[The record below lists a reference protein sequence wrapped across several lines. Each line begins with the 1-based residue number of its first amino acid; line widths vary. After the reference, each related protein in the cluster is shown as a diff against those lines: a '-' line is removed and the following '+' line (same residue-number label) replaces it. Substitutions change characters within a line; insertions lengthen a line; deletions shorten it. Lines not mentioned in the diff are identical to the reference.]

1 MEPVISPVPVELLKT
16 ELTRDKFV
24 RMTNNLNNE
33 IYIFNHFNAPYLTKE
48 IGRLREESFRF
59 AGGGTGLPF
68 DLDDFDTGPNPY
80 DQLIVWDPENEIIL
94 GGYRFFNCKTGDCI
108 QNSQEVHL
116 STAHLFEFSERFKRD
131 FMPHMIELGRSFVH
145 PDYISGKVGRK
156 GIYALDN
163 LWDGLGALI
172 IDNPSVN
179 YFFGKVTMYPHF
191 PKYGRDLILYFM
203 NTHFPDTEDLVKPIV
218 PLKYHHSL
226 EELSQAIQGVDYKE
240 DLKRMTSS
248 LRLLGTNVPPLIN
261 AYMGLSSSM
270 RCFGTALND
279 EFGDVEETGILIT
292 IPDIFE
298 EKTKRHIESYL
309 QQFD

>member
-1 MEPVISPVPVELLKT
+1 MQTIIDPIPVSLLKS
-16 ELTRDKFV
+16 ELTKERFV
-24 RMTNNLNNE
+24 RITNNLNNE
-33 IYIFNHFNAPYLTKE
+33 IYIFNNHNAPNLMKE

-59 AGGGTGLPF
+59 AGGGTGQAL
-68 DLDDFDTGPNPY
+68 DLDEFDIGPNPY
-80 DQLIVWDPENEIIL
+80 EQLIVWDPENEIIL
-94 GGYRFFNCKTGDCI
+94 GGYRFFNCKSGDCI
-108 QNSQEVHL
+108 KKGRNVHL
-116 STAHLFEFSERFKRD
+116 STAHLFTFSDQFLED
-131 FMPHMIELGRSFVH
+131 YMPHMIELGRSFVH

-172 IDNPSVN
+172 IENPHVH

-191 PKYGRDLILYFM
+191 PKFGRDLVLYFM
-203 NTHFPDTEDLVKPIV
+203 NTHFPDKEGLVKPIK
-218 PLKYHHSL
+218 PLEYHHPVT
-226 EELSQAIQGVDYKE
+226 EMHTIIQGNDYKD
-240 DLKRMTSS
+240 DLKSMTQHLRM
-248 LRLLGTNVPPLIN
+248 LGVNVPPLIN
-261 AYMGLSSSM
+261 AYMSLSSSM
-270 RCFGTALND
+270 KCFGTALND